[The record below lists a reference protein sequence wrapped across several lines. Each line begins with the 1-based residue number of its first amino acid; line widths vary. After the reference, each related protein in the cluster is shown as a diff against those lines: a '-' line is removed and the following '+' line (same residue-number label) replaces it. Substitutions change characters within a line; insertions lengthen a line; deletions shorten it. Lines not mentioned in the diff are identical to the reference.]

1 MFLVLFALSIGSLE
15 AAPGQTLYPLRNA
28 LSSVG
33 LAQQP
38 VEVVDRVIRRA
49 EVSLERA
56 EELLDENQDFAGAEA
71 MTRQTI
77 NHLSEATSLLKE
89 LSGEAREERA
99 EEITDL
105 NDDAYKLLEDI
116 DEERADAAAEARE
129 GSGGDD
135 DNSGSGSEGDDNSGS
150 GSGSSGSGSDDDN
163 SGSGSDDDNSGSGSD
178 DSRRARTTRGLG
190 LAARGPARAQG
201 LGLAARGPARAQGL
215 GLAARGPARTTSPS
229 TIRTSRTSL
238 FFGKSFNIRRASG
251 RTLPESGSRKMLGR
265 GLSISCNLCQIV
277 ARPGRS

>member
-1 MFLVLFALSIGSLE
+1 MSDELEKDLKEMFDEIPKPADRRDRAMFVAGVAARRPQPIWRRALVPAMAMFLVLFALSIGSLE

-33 LAQQP
+33 LAEQP

-49 EVSLERA
+49 EASLERA

-77 NHLSEATSLLKE
+77 NHLSEANSLLKE

-135 DNSGSGSEGDDNSGS
+135 DNSGSGSEDDDDTSGS

-163 SGSGSDDDNSGSGSD
+163 SGSGSDDSGSGSD
-178 DSRRARTTRGLG
+178 DSG
-190 LAARGPARAQG
+190 
-201 LGLAARGPARAQGL
+201 
-215 GLAARGPARTTSPS
+215 
-229 TIRTSRTSL
+229 
-238 FFGKSFNIRRASG
+238 
-251 RTLPESGSRKMLGR
+251 SGSDDSGS
-265 GLSISCNLCQIV
+265 GSS
-277 ARPGRS
+277 GSGSGSSGSGSDDSSGSGSDDSSGSGSG

>member
-1 MFLVLFALSIGSLE
+1 MSDELEKDLKEMFDEIPKPADRRDRAMFVAGVAARRPQPIWRRALVPAMAMFLVLFALSIGSLE

-33 LAQQP
+33 LAEQP

-77 NHLSEATSLLKE
+77 NHLGEATGLLKE

-105 NDDAYKLLEDI
+105 NEDAWKLLDDI

-129 GSGGDD
+129 DSGGDD
-135 DNSGSGSEGDDNSGS
+135 DNSGSGSEGDDDNSGSGSGSSGS
-150 GSGSSGSGSDDDN
+150 GSGSSGSGSDDDS
-163 SGSGSDDDNSGSGSD
+163 SGSGSDDDNSGSGSGSD
-178 DSRRARTTRGLG
+178 DSG
-190 LAARGPARAQG
+190 
-201 LGLAARGPARAQGL
+201 
-215 GLAARGPARTTSPS
+215 
-229 TIRTSRTSL
+229 
-238 FFGKSFNIRRASG
+238 
-251 RTLPESGSRKMLGR
+251 SGSGSS
-265 GLSISCNLCQIV
+265 GSGS
-277 ARPGRS
+277 GSSGSGSGSGGSGSGSGSGSSGSGSDD